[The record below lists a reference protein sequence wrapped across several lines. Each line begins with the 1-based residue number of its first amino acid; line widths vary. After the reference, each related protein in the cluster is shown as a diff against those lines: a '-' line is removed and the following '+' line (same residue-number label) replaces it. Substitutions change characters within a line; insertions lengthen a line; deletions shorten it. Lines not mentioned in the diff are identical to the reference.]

1 MKQEEIAFREH
12 IYNLV
17 CGNLN
22 LEKGFVP
29 ESDVVKNEFAD
40 GSPCALSYGRML
52 DAYSCLCIRLDV
64 QEWEDADVEVIITE
78 LLDIGKQTALKM
90 FDYGMYYGRRKSK

>member
-1 MKQEEIAFREH
+1 MKKEEAAFREH

-22 LEKGFVP
+22 LEIGFVP
-29 ESDVVKNEFAD
+29 ESDVVKNEFAE

-52 DAYSCLCIRLDV
+52 DAYSRLCTRLGV
-64 QEWEDADVEVIITE
+64 QEWEDADVEVIINE
-78 LLDIGKQTALKM
+78 LLEIGRQIGMKM
-90 FDYGMYYGRRKSK
+90 FDYGMYYGCEE